1 MNCGVDRRHGSDL
14 ALLWLWCRL
23 AATALIQPLAW
34 EPPNAMGVALK
45 RPKTKKKFTSC
56 SLKVEINKDEIRC
69 ICSILFPRS
78 PIDKHTISLTFLVVW
93 EKEVTNVIS
102 PLLQMRKPRSEKRKW
117 KTKSTVVWVTE
128 QEKRNWVLETV
139 IISRAYEYPWIIKS
153 KVKPNC

>member
-1 MNCGVDRRHGSDL
+1 M
-14 ALLWLWCRL
+14 
-23 AATALIQPLAW
+23 
-34 EPPNAMGVALK
+34 
-45 RPKTKKKFTSC
+45 
-56 SLKVEINKDEIRC
+56 EINKDEIRC

-78 PIDKHTISLTFLVVW
+78 PIGKHTISLTFLVVW

-153 KVKPNC
+153 KVKPNCFSSMPKRLKLLQVPGWCWQMPPRVSSFFGPYNCVSLFILW